1 MTEEQQVL
9 QFDTMQI
16 MEMIPHRYPFL
27 LVDRITECVSG
38 KYAKGYK
45 NLTMNEEF
53 FQGHFP
59 NNPITPGVCMMQII
73 KEITEGFVAKNLFL
87 SKVSNVKFMATIN
100 PFVNPILELNLNVV
114 CENDEVKVK
123 NTSFFEA
130 TNALKFSA
138 IYKVLD

>member
-1 MTEEQQVL
+1 MIIPNLYTIKNSEKIDDVN
-9 QFDTMQI
+9 FKVQI
-16 MEMIPHRYPFL
+16 ELNPNHEVF
-27 LVDRITECVSG
+27 E
-38 KYAKGYK
+38 
-45 NLTMNEEF
+45 
-53 FQGHFP
+53 GHFP

>member
-1 MTEEQQVL
+1 MLIPNLYTIKNSEKIDDVN
-9 QFDTMQI
+9 FKVQI
-16 MEMIPHRYPFL
+16 ELNSNHEVF
-27 LVDRITECVSG
+27 E
-38 KYAKGYK
+38 
-45 NLTMNEEF
+45 
-53 FQGHFP
+53 GHFP

>member
-1 MTEEQQVL
+1 MLIPNLYTIKNSEKIDDVN
-9 QFDTMQI
+9 FKVQI
-16 MEMIPHRYPFL
+16 ELNPNHEVF
-27 LVDRITECVSG
+27 E
-38 KYAKGYK
+38 
-45 NLTMNEEF
+45 
-53 FQGHFP
+53 GHFP

-100 PFVNPILELNLNVV
+100 PFVNPILELNLNIV

-123 NTSFFEA
+123 NTSFFET

-138 IYKVLD
+138 IYKFLD

>member
-1 MTEEQQVL
+1 ML
-9 QFDTMQI
+9 IPNLDTIKNSEKIDDVNFKVQI
-16 MEMIPHRYPFL
+16 ELNPNHEVF
-27 LVDRITECVSG
+27 E
-38 KYAKGYK
+38 
-45 NLTMNEEF
+45 
-53 FQGHFP
+53 GHFP

>member
-1 MTEEQQVL
+1 MLIPNLYTIKNSEKIDDVN
-9 QFDTMQI
+9 FKVQI
-16 MEMIPHRYPFL
+16 ELNPNHEVF
-27 LVDRITECVSG
+27 E
-38 KYAKGYK
+38 
-45 NLTMNEEF
+45 
-53 FQGHFP
+53 GHFP

-100 PFVNPILELNLNVV
+100 PFVNPILELNLNIV

>member
-1 MTEEQQVL
+1 MLIPNLYTIKNSEKIDDVN
-9 QFDTMQI
+9 FKVQI
-16 MEMIPHRYPFL
+16 ELNPNHEVF
-27 LVDRITECVSG
+27 E
-38 KYAKGYK
+38 
-45 NLTMNEEF
+45 
-53 FQGHFP
+53 GHFP

-130 TNALKFSA
+130 TKALKFSA

>member
-1 MTEEQQVL
+1 MLIPNLYTIKNSEKIDDVN
-9 QFDTMQI
+9 FKVQI
-16 MEMIPHRYPFL
+16 ELNPNHEVF
-27 LVDRITECVSG
+27 E
-38 KYAKGYK
+38 
-45 NLTMNEEF
+45 
-53 FQGHFP
+53 GHFP

-100 PFVNPILELNLNVV
+100 PFVNPILELNLNIV

-138 IYKVLD
+138 IYKFLD

>member
-1 MTEEQQVL
+1 MLIPNLYTIKNSEKIDDVN
-9 QFDTMQI
+9 FKVQI
-16 MEMIPHRYPFL
+16 ELNPNHEVF
-27 LVDRITECVSG
+27 E
-38 KYAKGYK
+38 
-45 NLTMNEEF
+45 
-53 FQGHFP
+53 GHFP

>member
-1 MTEEQQVL
+1 ML
-9 QFDTMQI
+9 
-16 MEMIPHRYPFL
+16 IPNLYT
-27 LVDRITECVSG
+27 I
-38 KYAKGYK
+38 K
-45 NLTMNEEF
+45 NLEKIDDVNFKVQIELNPNHEVF
-53 FQGHFP
+53 EGHFP

-100 PFVNPILELNLNVV
+100 PFVNPILELNLNIV